1 MSTFYRFVESY
12 ARSPMV
18 LVLMLA
24 FFAWTPAAHGQAY
37 VTCTSQ
43 GSSAPGVVN
52 GLCAGNWTIT
62 ALPSTGTTPGTAG
75 LSSLIGYPRTT
86 QVTGTVPAYLSCTQA
101 APSLGVPGGCV
112 ANKYFITNSPGANG
126 LSHLIGYVYPSKVA
140 NSVPAY
146 LSCNQVPPTLG
157 VPGGCTDLYFITAS
171 AGTNGLSSFVGYV
184 YPTSSV
190 SVSTA
195 AIPYVIG
202 AVYYSP
208 AGPGSTIAYGDQTVT
223 GTTVSTTQS
232 WNESVSVGI
241 SVGEGDLAAT
251 VTFGNKF
258 GGSTMTSTD
267 MAITTTVSTT
277 FPSSAL
283 KAPAT
288 INHDYDEILIY
299 LGVQMDASLQ
309 TNGTVKWSM
318 DFSQIANKGF
328 SEHGYYIPVGCLKA
342 TNTLP
347 TASGC
352 PSIVNF
358 LTSSGITA
366 ASYPKLLGA
375 DPYATANPSP
385 DPNRYILLN
394 SFSFLPS
401 NPTTN
406 YQIVNS
412 TTTTNSTTETYTYSE
427 SVSGGLTSLL
437 KASDTIDFTNSS
449 TQSNKTGS
457 TATSTLILVSPP
469 QSVAGQ
475 STMFV
480 YEDKI
485 YKTFMF
491 SFVDNGTP

>member
-1 MSTFYRFVESY
+1 MFTPRRFV
-12 ARSPMV
+12 ARCARWPIA
-18 LVLMLA
+18 LLLMLPL
-24 FFAWTPAAHGQAY
+24 FAWTLPAHAQAY
-37 VTCTSQ
+37 LTCTSQ
-43 GSSAPGVVN
+43 GQAAPGVTN
-52 GLCAGNWTIT
+52 GLCAGNWVIT
-62 ALPSTGTTPGTAG
+62 SAPAAAGGPGTAG

-86 QVTGTVPAYLSCTQA
+86 EVTSTVPAYLSCTQA
-101 APSLGVPGGCV
+101 ASSFGIPGGCV
-112 ANKYFITNSPGANG
+112 ANEYFITNSPSSNG
-126 LSHLIGYVYPSKVA
+126 LSKLIGYVYRSKVA
-140 NSVPAY
+140 NTVPAY
-146 LSCNQVPPTLG
+146 LSCNQAASSFG
-157 VPGGCTDLYFITAS
+157 IPGGCTDLYFITAS
-171 AGTNGLSSFVGYV
+171 PSANGLSSFIGYV
-184 YPTSSV
+184 YPTSTV
-190 SVSTA
+190 SVSTVEL
-195 AIPYVIG
+195 PFVLG
-202 AVYYSP
+202 AVYYAP
-208 AGPGSTIAYGDQTVT
+208 AGPGSTIAYGAQTVT
-223 GTTVSTTQS
+223 GTTYGTTQS
-232 WNESVSVGI
+232 WNETVSVGI
-241 SVGEGDLAAT
+241 SQGEGT
-251 VTFGNKF
+251 VTFGDKF
-258 GGSTMTSTD
+258 GGSTTTSTD
-267 MAITTTVSTT
+267 MSITTTVSTT

-288 INHDYDEILIY
+288 IDHDYDEILIY

-309 TNGTVKWSM
+309 TNGAIKWSM

-328 SEHGYYIPVGCLKA
+328 SEEGYYIPVGCLKSSS
-342 TNTLP
+342 TLP
-347 TASGC
+347 AAAGC

-358 LTSSGITA
+358 LTSNGI
-366 ASYPKLLGA
+366 ASSSYSKLLGA

-427 SVSGGLTSLL
+427 SVGAGLGSLL
-437 KASDTIDFTNSS
+437 KVSDTIDFTNSS

-469 QSVAGQ
+469 QSVSGQ
-475 STMFV
+475 STIFV